1 MEYVGY
7 VICITIAYFIFRIG
21 WRIFGK
27 TLSRWQKHQMSEWT
41 FFQKRLAYS
50 IALAFIFGGIP
61 AYVIFSYSH
70 PNHKDSFMNLN
81 KENKEQTPLEGLKF
95 IDVGTF
101 NETSHDKEY
110 FDVNTINNS
119 DDEVSFSQEENL
131 DGSTINDSDNDISLP
146 QEENNIRESNFH
158 PKDSIQ

>member
-1 MEYVGY
+1 
-7 VICITIAYFIFRIG
+7 
-21 WRIFGK
+21 
-27 TLSRWQKHQMSEWT
+27 
-41 FFQKRLAYS
+41 
-50 IALAFIFGGIP
+50 
-61 AYVIFSYSH
+61 
-70 PNHKDSFMNLN
+70 MNLN
-81 KENKEQTPLEGLKF
+81 KENKEQTPPEGLKF

-101 NETSHDKEY
+101 NETSLNKED

-131 DGSTINDSDNDISLP
+131 DGNTINDSDNDISLP

>member
-7 VICITIAYFIFRIG
+7 VICSIIAYFTFRIG

-27 TLSRWQKHQMSEWT
+27 TLSRWQRYRMNEWT

-50 IALAFIFGGIP
+50 ITLAFIFGGIP
-61 AYVIFSYSH
+61 AYIIFSYSH
-70 PNHKDSFMNLN
+70 PNHKDSFINLN
-81 KENKEQTPLEGLKF
+81 KENKDSNPPEGLKF

-101 NETSHDKEY
+101 NETSTNKEDLDK
-110 FDVNTINNS
+110 NTINNS
-119 DDEVSFSQEENL
+119 DDEVSLSQEENL
-131 DGSTINDSDNDISLP
+131 DGNTINDSDDGISLP

>member
-27 TLSRWQKHQMSEWT
+27 TLSRWQRHRMSEWT

-61 AYVIFSYSH
+61 AYIIFSYSH

-81 KENKEQTPLEGLKF
+81 KENKEHPPPEGLKF

-101 NETSHDKEY
+101 NETSLDKED

-119 DDEVSFSQEENL
+119 DNY
-131 DGSTINDSDNDISLP
+131 ISLP
-146 QEENNIRESNFH
+146 QEENNIREPNFH

>member
-7 VICITIAYFIFRIG
+7 VICSIIAYFTFRIG

-27 TLSRWQKHQMSEWT
+27 TLSRWQRHRMSEWT

-70 PNHKDSFMNLN
+70 PNHKESFMNLN
-81 KENKEQTPLEGLKF
+81 KENKESNPPETLKF

-101 NETSHDKEY
+101 NETNPDKE
-110 FDVNTINNS
+110 DLDGNTKKNS
-119 DDEVSFSQEENL
+119 DDDISSSQEESL
-131 DGSTINDSDNDISLP
+131 DGNTINDSDDDISLP
-146 QEENNIRESNFH
+146 QEENKIREPDFH
-158 PKDSIQ
+158 SKDSIQ

>member
-1 MEYVGY
+1 MSY
-7 VICITIAYFIFRIG
+7 TP
-21 WRIFGK
+21 RIFGK
-27 TLSRWQKHQMSEWT
+27 TLSRWQRYRMSEWT

-61 AYVIFSYSH
+61 AYIIFSYSH

-81 KENKEQTPLEGLKF
+81 KENKDSNPPEGLKS

-101 NETSHDKEY
+101 NETSTNKEDLDK
-110 FDVNTINNS
+110 NTINNS
-119 DDEVSFSQEENL
+119 DDEVSLSQEENL
-131 DGSTINDSDNDISLP
+131 DGNTINNSDDGISLP